1 MQPGAPNSNAGAQH
15 QPRGARA
22 SPRRGG
28 PCVVLTK
35 TRSMITT
42 QIQSDLDARVAI
54 SYIALCACI
63 RDPNLSMDQALKAAS
78 EEGIDAELYAE
89 STGRGSIHNGEHMP
103 ALYKGTS
110 LAQCWRSGRKDEILF
125 QEVMHCPQCNDD
137 QGRPCTAHDL
147 L

>member
-1 MQPGAPNSNAGAQH
+1 
-15 QPRGARA
+15 
-22 SPRRGG
+22 
-28 PCVVLTK
+28 
-35 TRSMITT
+35 MITT

-63 RDPNLSMDQALKAAS
+63 RDPNISMDQALNAPS
-78 EEGIDAELYAE
+78 EGIDAELYAE
-89 STGRGSIHNGEHMP
+89 WTGASSIHNGERMP

-110 LAQCWRSGRKDEILF
+110 LAQCWRSGRKDAILF
-125 QEVMHCPQCNDD
+125 QEVMQCPECNDD